1 MQQSKKIYI
10 IILFIFFVI
19 FTETNKINFIIQIVL
34 NFFVAFV
41 MIDCSRCW
49 LEVVTDNCATTV
61 LFLSF
66 VPTSDYVP
74 SEWFF
79 SRHLKT
85 SSVPSVPVPVP
96 SPLISRFRFRFRV
109 VEIEKL
115 RFRFGYRYRFF
126 WNRRALPGTRT
137 RSGPGPGLPD
147 GLWSLDT
154 PLPLGIISVA
164 LNTISFSFKSVL

>member
-126 WNRRALPGTRT
+126 WNRRALL
-137 RSGPGPGLPD
+137 SD
-147 GLWSLDT
+147 
-154 PLPLGIISVA
+154 GIIDWFFQCHF
-164 LNTISFSFKSVL
+164 LFWNFYLFINETFSNNWPDM